1 MKDEKIYYYRRGDHI
16 FFHPI
21 LNMSSQIF
29 VVHYIK
35 APHNLVTNDVMTEMF
50 SLDFLYKVID
60 YGVGRIREEQAGQ

>member
-1 MKDEKIYYYRRGDHI
+1 
-16 FFHPI
+16 
-21 LNMSSQIF
+21 MSTQIF

-35 APHNLVTNDVMTEMF
+35 APHNLVTDDVMTEMF